1 MRDHMEGSLEL
12 VETKRKAGKNHVG
25 MVAWL
30 MTLKTVECPTGRQI
44 VLIANDI
51 THKAGSFGTRE
62 DVVFKLASEYA
73 RKRRIPRLYMAAN
86 SGARIGLA
94 EEIKK
99 AFKVAFKNPSNPESG
114 FDFLYINKSDYER
127 FGATNKDLIAEPATL
142 NGEEVFKITDI
153 IGSEPDLGVENLK
166 GSGLI
171 AGETSLAYDEI
182 FTLTIVLGR
191 TVGIGAYLVRLG
203 QRTIQKNTSS
213 PIILTGYQALNKL
226 MGVDV
231 YSTNDQLGGPAIMYS
246 NGISHLVEN
255 DHLSAVVSAV
265 QWLSYVPTVRG
276 GLLPITDITG
286 VDSIERPIRFVP
298 KAGVPYDPRFL
309 LAGQEDEN
317 GEWHGGFFDK
327 GSFTETLAGWAKS
340 VVVGRARLGGIP
352 MGVIATE
359 NRTAEAIKPADPADL
374 GASEAVIQE
383 AGCVW
388 FPNSAYKTAQAIND
402 FRTEDL
408 PLIIFANWRGFSGG
422 QRDMFEEVL
431 KYGSLIVDAFVK
443 FQQPVFVYIPPHAEI
458 RGGAWVVLDAS
469 INESVMEMYASAG
482 DARGGVLEAN
492 GAASVKYRTK
502 DILATMHRLDDK
514 LILLDAELQERVC
527 EVERQEVTDSIK
539 EREQAL
545 LPVYEQI
552 SVQFCELHD
561 TPGRME
567 AVGAIERAVEW
578 KKARSYFYW
587 RLRRK
592 LAEFDLRKKVLE
604 TYQVGRGEATLSPAG
619 ASKLIKS
626 WFLDTPGATE
636 SLWKADKAVL
646 SWMAQQQEQLE
657 MKILNLNR
665 GNVVQEVFDVMTAG
679 GNTAKIG
686 TAGIVEGIYQALLT
700 MSTEERDSV
709 KELIKSTLQL

>member
-1 MRDHMEGSLEL
+1 M
-12 VETKRKAGKNHVG
+12 
-25 MVAWL
+25 
-30 MTLKTVECPTGRQI
+30 
-44 VLIANDI
+44 
-51 THKAGSFGTRE
+51 
-62 DVVFKLASEYA
+62 
-73 RKRRIPRLYMAAN
+73 
-86 SGARIGLA
+86 
-94 EEIKK
+94 
-99 AFKVAFKNPSNPESG
+99 
-114 FDFLYINKSDYER
+114 
-127 FGATNKDLIAEPATL
+127 
-142 NGEEVFKITDI
+142 
-153 IGSEPDLGVENLK
+153 
-166 GSGLI
+166 
-171 AGETSLAYDEI
+171 
-182 FTLTIVLGR
+182 
-191 TVGIGAYLVRLG
+191 RLG
-203 QRTIQKNTSS
+203 QRTIQKNSTS

-231 YSTNDQLGGPAIMYS
+231 YSTNDQLGGPGIMYS
-246 NGISHLVEN
+246 NGISHLAEN
-255 DHLSAVVSAV
+255 DHLASVSAAIR
-265 QWLSYVPTVRG
+265 WLSYVPTVRG

-286 VDSIERPIRFVP
+286 VDEIERPITFMP

-309 LAGQEDEN
+309 LTGEEDVN
-317 GEWHGGFFDK
+317 GEWHSGFFDR

-359 NRTAEAIKPADPADL
+359 NRTVEAIKPADPADL
-374 GASEAVIQE
+374 RASESVIQE

-422 QRDMFEEVL
+422 QRDMFDEVL

-482 DARGGVLEAN
+482 TARGGVLEAN
-492 GAASVKYRTK
+492 GAATVKYRLK

-514 LILLDAELQERVC
+514 LKAMDAELQERVC
-527 EVERQEVTDSIK
+527 EVERQELIDAIK

-567 AVGAIERAVEW
+567 AVGVIERAVDW
-578 KKARSYFYW
+578 KEARSYFYW

-592 LAEFDLRKKVLE
+592 LAEFDLRKKILE
-604 TYQVGRGEATLSPAG
+604 TYQVGRGDATISPAA
-619 ASKLIKS
+619 ASKLIKT
-626 WFLDTPGATE
+626 WFLETPGATE
-636 SLWKADKAVL
+636 TLWGDDKAVL
-646 SWMAQQQEQLE
+646 SWMAQQNEQLE
-657 MKILNLNR
+657 LKVVKLNKE
-665 GNVVQEVFDVMTAG
+665 NVIQEVFDVMTAG
-679 GNTAKIG
+679 GATAEIG
-686 TAGIVEGIYQALLT
+686 TAGIVEGISQAMLT
-700 MSTEERDSV
+700 LPADEQARVREM
-709 KELIKSTLQL
+709 IKSTLKL